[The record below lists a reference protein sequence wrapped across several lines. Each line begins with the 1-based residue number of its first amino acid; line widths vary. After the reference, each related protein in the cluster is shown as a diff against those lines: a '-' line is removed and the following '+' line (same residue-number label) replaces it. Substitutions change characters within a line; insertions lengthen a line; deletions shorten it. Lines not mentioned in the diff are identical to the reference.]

1 MKDPLQKI
9 LTERLILRQWR
20 PSDFEPF
27 ARFHADPEHSRYIGG
42 PMSRPMSWRYFAGVI
57 GHWALR
63 GFGFWAVEE
72 KDSKRLIGGVGL
84 WYPDGWPELE
94 LAYWLVPESQG
105 KGLATEAG
113 LKSLEIAFD
122 VMRVE
127 TLVSFIRPNNEPS
140 IRVAER
146 LGGVSEG
153 TIEFLE
159 RGPHSVYRYSQV
171 S

>member
-20 PSDFEPF
+20 PSDYEPF

-72 KDSKRLIGGVGL
+72 RDSNRLIGGVGL
-84 WYPDGWPELE
+84 WYPEGWPELE
-94 LAYWLVPESQG
+94 LAYWLMPEAQG
-105 KGLATEAG
+105 KGIATEAG
-113 LKSLEIAFD
+113 YKSIEVAFD
-122 VMRVE
+122 VMRVQ
-127 TLVSFIRPNNEPS
+127 TLVSFINPSNEPS

-146 LGGVSEG
+146 LGGTDEG
-153 TIEFLE
+153 TIDFLD
-159 RGPHSVYRYSQV
+159 RGPHSVYRYSQ
-171 S
+171 SS